1 MISEKIKQLL
11 KRPMLIVMIFFL
23 PLIGTVISSSFL
35 AKVQSDSKI
44 PVALVDQDHSNMS
57 KQVLDRLRKTTEIQF
72 LSMNE
77 EQARKQL
84 AKNKID
90 SIFVFP
96 NGFQQEVEAGD
107 YQGVIDLLTLP
118 SSVATEAVREVV
130 ASEVTRLT
138 TNVKAANEVRFY
150 IKSIT
155 FMQDRIYGKKRITI
169 PITSGNQS
177 R

>member
-1 MISEKIKQLL
+1 MKNKAAAEAPYACYHDFL
-11 KRPMLIVMIFFL
+11 L
-23 PLIGTVISSSFL
+23 PLIGTIISSSFL

-44 PVALVDQDHSNMS
+44 PVALVDQDHSKMS
-57 KQVLDRLRKTTEIQF
+57 KQVINRLQKTTEIQF
-72 LSMNE
+72 ISLNE

-90 SIFVFP
+90 SIFMFS
-96 NGFQQEVEAGD
+96 NGFQQEVEAGN

-150 IKSIT
+150 IEFIT
-155 FMQDRIYGKKRITI
+155 FMQDRIYGKKRIVI
-169 PITSGNQS
+169 PITSGSQS